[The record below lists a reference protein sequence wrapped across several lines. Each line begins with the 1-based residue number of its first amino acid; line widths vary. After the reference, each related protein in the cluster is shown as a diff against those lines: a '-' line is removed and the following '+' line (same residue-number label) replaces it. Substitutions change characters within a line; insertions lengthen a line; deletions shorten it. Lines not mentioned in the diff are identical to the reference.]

1 MFAFDQYHGDSINLS
16 GIYQGL
22 NNLSQATA
30 SLNTMII
37 SGANVNT
44 FAYYNFNSPISSV
57 NGINCLSGLNLLTAE
72 TISNTKLVERKIK
85 EGLASNR
92 YQAISLINLDGLD
105 VKFNTFTANKF
116 INVTATMFGTNRV
129 TGCSVLNVSGYDI
142 DKNTLGNLGY
152 INAFGY
158 EFKSN
163 SLNPMTHISL
173 NVVGMY
179 ANTFNN
185 VQLMSIVGRSFNSNT
200 LSNLKYKNSF
210 NVDRVAANSMNNIN
224 GCFITCNSLE
234 QNTINANKAIKV
246 TAYDRISSNYI
257 KCSALKLY
265 EPTEVS
271 KNSFNVGYLKCKT
284 LDINNYLYNVGRI
297 DCENINGDSMCFD
310 FNNLHPLTT
319 LYRFEHLEHGF
330 DNTHIRYSGII
341 PTKFVDFD
349 YKYLSTDHKTFI
361 EGPQR
366 LYHSW
371 RNVELCN
378 QWPNMQIVSA
388 DVIYPEYMTSS
399 LLNSNTVVNFNATGY
414 SIVYEKFN
422 YDAMQLVSGTLT
434 GGFYRNDILNY
445 WYQGVTK
452 KSHIS
457 QTDSIN
463 YRVLELPPVRV
474 KYADIVDAIYG
485 ISFAG
490 TSLTNVFRLN
500 TFTLGTNVYNVTMTL
515 DHTRGLWWYTS
526 GTYTTSYNVT
536 HVA

>member
-72 TISNTKLVERKIK
+72 TISNSKLVERKIK
-85 EGLASNR
+85 EGVASNSYR
-92 YQAISLINLDGLD
+92 AVSLINLDGLD
-105 VKFNTFTANKF
+105 VKFNTFTADKF
-116 INVTATMFGTNRV
+116 INVTAMMFGTNRV
-129 TGCSVLNVSGYDI
+129 TGCSVLNVSGYNI

-163 SLNPMTHISL
+163 SLNPLTHISL

-179 ANTFNN
+179 SNTFNSL
-185 VQLMSIVGRSFNSNT
+185 QLMSIVGRSFNSNT
-200 LSNLKYKNSF
+200 LNNLKYENSF
-210 NVDRVAANSMNNIN
+210 NVDRINSNSMRTVD
-224 GCFITCNSLE
+224 GCFITCSSLDK
-234 QNTINANKAIKV
+234 NTIISGGAIKV
-246 TAYDRISSNYI
+246 TAFERIIDNYFE
-257 KCSALKLY
+257 CSTLKINDPITFTGNIISA
-265 EPTEVS
+265 EH
-271 KNSFNVGYLKCKT
+271 LKCKR
-284 LDINNYLYNVGRI
+284 LDTNNYFYYASRI
-297 DCENINGDSMCFD
+297 ECENINGDSMCFD

-319 LYRFEHLEHGF
+319 LYRFEHLERGF
-330 DNTHIRYSGII
+330 DNTHIRYTGSI

-349 YKYLSTDHKTFI
+349 YKYLSTDNKTFI

-388 DVIYPEYMTSS
+388 DVIYPEYMSSS

-422 YDAMQLVSGTLT
+422 YDAIRLVSGALT
-434 GGFYRNDILNY
+434 GGFYRNDVLNY
-445 WYQGVTK
+445 WYNAVSK
-452 KSHIS
+452 KGHIS

-463 YRVLELPPVRV
+463 YRVLELPPVRI
-474 KYADIVDAIYG
+474 KDADIMDVIYA

-500 TFTLGTNVYNVTMTL
+500 TFTLGTNVYSVTMTL

-526 GTYTTSYNVT
+526 GTYTTSYNIT